1 MKIRKIAY
9 GMLTLSLVLIVSG
22 GFSQFL
28 LGLRNDKRET
38 LNRMFYVNDEFE
50 IFSTNTSVFEEYR
63 DKLYEDVLEGM
74 VCDSIVS
81 GDKDIKNKLSNYEN
95 LVDELEGNTLKLN
108 KLCEDAYYPDSS
120 TNKKCMNYKSIY
132 EQVVNYFV
140 TDINNYNNNIK
151 KCNSLI
157 SDENS
162 KIKNYKTKKKY
173 IDYNNDGKYDICIK
187 TVMSKDNF
195 KISDKDNKQT
205 IAIKL
210 KESQKDINIWMITLK

>member
-1 MKIRKIAY
+1 MILLFLEIRILKTNY
-9 GMLTLSLVLIVSG
+9 LI
-22 GFSQFL
+22 
-28 LGLRNDKRET
+28 
-38 LNRMFYVNDEFE
+38 
-50 IFSTNTSVFEEYR
+50 I
-63 DKLYEDVLEGM
+63 
-74 VCDSIVS
+74 
-81 GDKDIKNKLSNYEN
+81 
-95 LVDELEGNTLKLN
+95 DELEGNTLKLN

-173 IDYNNDGKYDICIK
+173 IDYNNDGKYDG
-187 TVMSKDNF
+187 
-195 KISDKDNKQT
+195 
-205 IAIKL
+205 
-210 KESQKDINIWMITLK
+210 KEEE

>member
-63 DKLYEDVLEGM
+63 DKLYENVLEGM

-173 IDYNNDGKYDICIK
+173 IDYNNDGKYDG
-187 TVMSKDNF
+187 
-195 KISDKDNKQT
+195 
-205 IAIKL
+205 
-210 KESQKDINIWMITLK
+210 KEEE